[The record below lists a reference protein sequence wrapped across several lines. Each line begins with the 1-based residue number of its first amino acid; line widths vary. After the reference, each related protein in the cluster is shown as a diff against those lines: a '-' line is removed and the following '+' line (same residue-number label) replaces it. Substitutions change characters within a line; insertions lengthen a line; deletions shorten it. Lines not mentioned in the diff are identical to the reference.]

1 MYLLKKR
8 LELNHAGRISSVV
21 LLRNPPRGVVKIRVK
36 NFAYAKSIYECS
48 TLEGDVQH
56 TDTSQGVNI
65 KRTITP
71 KFLPHGT
78 DSTSTYNE
86 NLRSV
91 FFSNSMDDVK
101 VYFDNNFNEMKNHEY
116 VYLLF
121 KMYEI
126 IFSNFYKTYQSCD
139 ILRLDN
145 PQFRFVT
152 FDQYV
157 DDWVGRYGGGSRQSG
172 IGTAGEN
179 EIIFYE
185 NDEQNGICDRILDSE
200 GSSPSSPVSHKRGKD
215 HLTLDDSERLKETK
229 GEVHNIEGQNYVI
242 NTSLPD
248 GVDDHTA
255 SSYYSPQV
263 NLNTL
268 IQIHLN
274 YVQYIEKFNI
284 KESTWKD
291 YVSSFMT
298 KQYEELYRNVLN
310 VIYKKI
316 FFFSCKDVINY
327 LYVTKRINLLS
338 IREVSILAEN
348 VILQNMKHLDEESLV
363 KVGYIYLNNSN
374 KEKNIHHIGRYGSK
388 NFLETYLSLVQMKV
402 KSMSNENFVKIL
414 EYVSKNN
421 YKHVQIFRDLKGEV
435 YKRYNNLT
443 PEQMVKLFFLYSQN
457 MNAADDVLMRN
468 FVKAIVDMF
477 SPEGEEAEGAALAA
491 GVGCQER
498 RELDKLG
505 QLHQSDQL
513 DQLHKSDMLHQF
525 TEGTGERHHPAEGLP
540 LSVLLN
546 GIWTSAKYFKD
557 SPFLLIKSEKV
568 ILENIKN
575 FSANTVS
582 MLIWSYSMVEGKNPQ
597 VRFSNEFYFELK
609 ERALQLHRVMTPKQL
624 SNSVLGLAIT
634 VGRTVSWDGRVDT
647 EMHEVVERH
656 LLSMGGASER
666 GVISIGGASK
676 SEVSSIGGKPNVHAA
691 GGSSRFLNLFSS
703 EDLSNLCYAY
713 SLVRSGSRELHSLIQ
728 SAILKKQSDLS
739 PQEIAKI
746 AYAYGNMYFYA
757 SYTLLSSLQYEILQ
771 RMHQFSHHEICDIL
785 WCYCV
790 NRFLDANFWKCLLRA
805 IDMEKLGDPRCC
817 LLYSSLSYV
826 NLIDSSILD
835 SYNTLRVFH
844 LVSEHYWRFQNEEY
858 LHSFADD
865 VVDAMCKENALVR
878 GRSGRNGQKGAEE
891 VHTGGEESHTH
902 IRSSNRDRPFQCI
915 KKAYDYEGFLID
927 IYFEYMDSPY
937 AVFLY
942 SALNTSSGGY
952 PLGESVLKA
961 RYFRR
966 KNIRTVH
973 LLHSIW
979 SDYRGNPIDLLHAQL

>member
-8 LELNHAGRISSVV
+8 FELNHVGRISSVA
-21 LLRNPPRGVVKIRVK
+21 LLRNPPLRSLKIRVK
-36 NFAYAKSIYECS
+36 NFAYARSIYECS
-48 TLEGDVQH
+48 TLEA
-56 TDTSQGVNI
+56 GV
-65 KRTITP
+65 KHAHSSPGVSVKTTLAP
-71 KFLPHGT
+71 KFLPHGS
-78 DSTSTYNE
+78 DASSKYNE

-91 FFSNSMDDVK
+91 FFSNSMDEVK
-101 VYFDNNFNEMKNHEY
+101 DYFDNNFNEMKNHEY

-126 IFSNFYKTYQSCD
+126 IFLNFYKTYESCD

-145 PQFRFVT
+145 PQFKFIT
-152 FDQYV
+152 LDQYV
-157 DDWVGRYGGGSRQSG
+157 DDWVGRYGRSSRKRDIATVGQ
-172 IGTAGEN
+172 N

-185 NDEQNGICDRILDSE
+185 NDEQNGICDKIFDSE
-200 GSSPSSPVSHKRGKD
+200 GCIAPKHVSHGEDAEHKTWND
-215 HLTLDDSERLKETK
+215 AERLNGGNREMHHM
-229 GEVHNIEGQNYVI
+229 EEHAYVVDTA
-242 NTSLPD
+242 NLD
-248 GVDDHTA
+248 GTA
-255 SSYYSPQV
+255 NHSGSKYYSPQV

-268 IQIHLN
+268 MDIHLN
-274 YVQYIEKFNI
+274 YVQYIEKLNI

-298 KQYEELYRNVLN
+298 EKYEELYRNVLN
-310 VIYKKI
+310 VIYKRI
-316 FFFSCKDVINY
+316 FFFSCKDIINY

-338 IREVSILAEN
+338 IREVSMLAEN
-348 VILQNMKHLDEESLV
+348 VILQNIKYLDEDSLV
-363 KVGYIYLNNSN
+363 KIGYIYLNNSN

-388 NFLETYLSLVQMKV
+388 NFLETYLSLVQIKI

-414 EYVSKNN
+414 EYVSSNN
-421 YKHVQIFRDLKGEV
+421 YKHIQIFRDLKTEV
-435 YKRYNNLT
+435 YKRHNNLT
-443 PEQMVKLFFLYSQN
+443 QEQMVKLFFLYSQN
-457 MNAADDVLMRN
+457 MNAADDILMRN
-468 FVKAIVDMF
+468 FLKAIVDIF
-477 SPEGEEAEGAALAA
+477 SHEGED
-491 GVGCQER
+491 CQKER
-498 RELDKLG
+498 DLDKL
-505 QLHQSDQL
+505 DQIDKL
-513 DQLHKSDMLHQF
+513 GE
-525 TEGTGERHHPAEGLP
+525 EGKGERHPAIGIP

-546 GIWTSAKYFKD
+546 GIWTSAKHFKD
-557 SPFLLIKSEKV
+557 YPVLLVKSEKV

-575 FSANTVS
+575 FSASTVS
-582 MLIWSYSMVEGKNPQ
+582 MLIWAYSTVEGKNPQ
-597 VRFSNEFYFELK
+597 VQFSNELYFELK
-609 ERALQLHRVMTPKQL
+609 ERALELHQHMTPKQL

-647 EMHEVVERH
+647 EMHDVVEQH
-656 LLSMGGASER
+656 LLRVGGGTEKGVSRVGRQPKVRVAER
-666 GVISIGGASK
+666 T
-676 SEVSSIGGKPNVHAA
+676 
-691 GGSSRFLNLFSS
+691 FLNLFTS

-728 SAILKKQSDLS
+728 SAILKNQSDLS

-790 NRFLDANFWKCLLRA
+790 NRFLDANFWKCMLRA
-805 IDMEKLGDPRCC
+805 IDMEKLRDSRCC
-817 LLYSSLSYV
+817 LLYSCLSYV

-844 LVSEHYWRFQNEEY
+844 LVIEHYWRFQMAEY
-858 LHSFADD
+858 LHRFADD
-865 VVDAMCKENALVR
+865 VVDAMYKENTLVQVKSDR
-878 GRSGRNGQKGAEE
+878 KGVSGEQGMEANMHGSE
-891 VHTGGEESHTH
+891 
-902 IRSSNRDRPFQCI
+902 RDHPFKCV

-927 IYFEYMDSPY
+927 IYFEHMNKRY

-942 SALNTSSGGY
+942 SALNTSSDGY

-961 RYFRR
+961 RYLRR

-979 SDYRGNPIDLLHAQL
+979 SECRGNRIDLIYAQL